1 MSQFPRDHALAVFMQ
16 NIVEV
21 TTRRVLDTVEIDN
34 EFEIAMS
41 SLRIHY
47 ENEIMDI
54 EQDEASAE
62 ANRLHALDR
71 REAEQQ
77 EARIYDEIMGVNA
90 SKVIDQIIKDMEC
103 PCNDTETACGCS
115 YCEWEDAHDEKVY
128 EEITAYNLSCD
139 GGGD

>member
-16 NIVEV
+16 NIVEI

-62 ANRLHALDR
+62 ANRLHALDKR
-71 REAEQQ
+71 DAEQQ
-77 EARIYDEIMGVNA
+77 
-90 SKVIDQIIKDMEC
+90 
-103 PCNDTETACGCS
+103 
-115 YCEWEDAHDEKVY
+115 
-128 EEITAYNLSCD
+128 EITAYNLSCD
-139 GGGD
+139 EGGD